1 MSPEPSAV
9 TFRPAPI
16 GAVGAPARRD
26 DDERRAAGYA
36 AGWAAGARAAAE
48 AAEVAER
55 LRAVAA
61 AAAEARRDAALAQAV
76 VSLRQAAEA
85 VAVRQT
91 VEDAALADAV
101 HAAAL
106 ELAEAVLGHE
116 LRPGPDSA
124 RALLGRALALPAD
137 AGLHTVRVSPDDL
150 VHLRAVLAAGDVD
163 LPEGVRLLPDPALQ
177 PGDVVAEHAVVVLDG
192 RIRAALA
199 RARAVLED
207 A

>member
-1 MSPEPSAV
+1 MSPEPGAV
-9 TFRPAPI
+9 AFRPAPI
-16 GAVGAPARRD
+16 GAVGAPRRD

-48 AAEVAER
+48 AAEAAER
-55 LRAVAA
+55 RR
-61 AAAEARRDAALAQAV
+61 AAEAADAERRRDVALAQAV
-76 VSLRQAAEA
+76 GTLRQAAEA
-85 VAVRQT
+85 VTARQAVD
-91 VEDAALADAV
+91 DAALAGAV

-137 AGLHTVRVSPDDL
+137 AGLHTVRVCPDDAAH
-150 VHLRAVLAAGDVD
+150 VRAVLDARDVT
-163 LPEGVRLLPDPALQ
+163 LPDGVRLIADPTLQ
-177 PGDVVAEHAVVVLDG
+177 PGDVVAEHAVVVLDARVG
-192 RIRAALA
+192 AALSRARAAL
-199 RARAVLED
+199 ED

>member
-1 MSPEPSAV
+1 MSPEPGAV
-9 TFRPAPI
+9 AFRPAPI
-16 GAVGAPARRD
+16 GTVGAPGRRD

-48 AAEVAER
+48 AAEAAERRRVAEG
-55 LRAVAA
+55 

-76 VSLRQAAEA
+76 TTLRQAAETVAARRA
-85 VAVRQT
+85 VD
-91 VEDAALADAV
+91 DAALATAV
-101 HAAAL
+101 HTAAL
-106 ELAEAVLGHE
+106 QLAEAVLGHE

-137 AGLHTVRVSPDDL
+137 AGLHTVRVSPHD
-150 VHLRAVLAAGDVD
+150 VAHVRAVLDARDVP
-163 LPEGVRLLPDPALQ
+163 LPDAVRVVADPALQ
-177 PGDVVAEHAVVVLDG
+177 PGDVVAEHAVVVLDA
-192 RIRAALA
+192 RIRAALD